1 MEETR
6 YYTVDEANA
15 SLEELRASLAR
26 IREARRTVLRSAE
39 RIRAHA
45 PADGGGLDGSAH
57 WESIRVLREEV
68 EALTARNIV
77 LRDAD
82 TGLIDFPARR
92 QGRLVYLCWRS
103 DEDRVGYWHEVDAG
117 FGGRRPLEA

>member
-6 YYTVDEANA
+6 YYTVEEANA

-45 PADGGGLDGSAH
+45 PADG
-57 WESIRVLREEV
+57 
-68 EALTARNIV
+68 
-77 LRDAD
+77 
-82 TGLIDFPARR
+82 
-92 QGRLVYLCWRS
+92 
-103 DEDRVGYWHEVDAG
+103 
-117 FGGRRPLEA
+117 RP